1 MNLPRQILAHK
12 TIMKQLAQVAMA
24 ELILALIGQGG
35 QAQSLTL
42 TVDAERVVRE
52 GADHFVGI

>member
-12 TIMKQLAQVAMA
+12 TIMKQLARVAIA

-35 QAQSLTL
+35 QLNPS
-42 TVDAERVVRE
+42 R
-52 GADHFVGI
+52 